1 MDVAL
6 AHLIHLRAPTSGD
19 MVVNGVQQAI
29 DLIRGEVHP
38 RAEIEGHWLKADLA
52 LSLALTWADRRLVDL
67 ATRAIE
73 EALSREGWLSGPG
86 PADAER
92 HEWSIPRAKGG
103 NDVYAALQRRW

>member
-6 AHLIHLRAPTSGD
+6 AHLIHLRSPVGGD
-19 MVVNGVQQAI
+19 TVVNGVQQAL

-67 ATRAIE
+67 ATLAIE
-73 EALSREGWLSGPG
+73 EALSREGWLRGVGS
-86 PADAER
+86 ADAA
-92 HEWSIPRAKGG
+92 HYEWSIPRAQGSK
-103 NDVYAALQRRW
+103 DVYAALRRHW